1 MDLKKDDLLKI
12 YYYMKL
18 IRALDDRASKLYRQ
32 GKLMGGVYSGR
43 GNEAIAIGT
52 AYTLEKEDILAAL
65 QRDVG
70 ATLVRGFTPAGIF
83 AQYMGKK
90 TGYTRGKDINLHMGD
105 LKQGIIAPISMLGET
120 IVVCSGIAL
129 SFKLRREKRVVLTY
143 IGDGGTSTGL
153 FHEGMNFAGVM
164 RLPLV
169 VICENNQFAYSTP
182 LSKQTAIKDL
192 VERAKAY
199 GIPGVIVDGND
210 VLAVYEVT
218 KEAVERAR
226 RGEGPTFI
234 EAKTMRMRGHAEH
247 DEAAYVPKELLE
259 EWAKKDPIERFEKHL
274 RSRRILTKT
283 LQGEIETRVE
293 KEIEEAVQFAENSPW
308 PEPEEALEGVYA
320 E

>member
-1 MDLKKDDLLKI
+1 
-12 YYYMKL
+12 MKL
-18 IRALDDRASKLYRQ
+18 IRALDERASIMYRQ
-32 GKLMGGVYSGR
+32 GKLYGGVYSGR
-43 GNEAIAIGT
+43 GNEAVAIGT
-52 AYTLEKEDILAAL
+52 AWTLEKDDILAAL

-70 ATLVRGFTPAGIF
+70 ATLVRGLTPARIF

-90 TGYTRGKDINLHMGD
+90 TGVTRGKDINLHMGD
-105 LKQGIIAPISMLGET
+105 LKLGLIAPISMLGET
-120 IVVCSGIAL
+120 IVVCAGIAL

-143 IGDGGTSTGL
+143 IGDGGTSTGT
-153 FHEGMNFAGVM
+153 FHEGMNFAGVHK
-164 RLPLV
+164 LPMV

-182 LSKQTAIKDL
+182 LSKQAALADL
-192 VERAKAY
+192 VDRAKAY

-218 KEAVERAR
+218 KIAVEKAR
-226 RGEGPTFI
+226 NGEGPTFI

-247 DEAAYVPKELLE
+247 DDAFYVPRKLLE
-259 EWAKKDPIERFEKHL
+259 EWAKKDPIERFEKVL
-274 RSRRILTKT
+274 RNRKMLSKT
-283 LQGEIETRVE
+283 TQSEIETRIE

>member
-1 MDLKKDDLLKI
+1 MTLKKEDYLKI

-18 IRALDDRASKLYRQ
+18 IRALDERASIMYRQ
-32 GKLMGGVYSGR
+32 GKLYGGVYSGR
-43 GNEAIAIGT
+43 GNEAVAIGT
-52 AYTLEKEDILAAL
+52 AWTLEKDDILAAL

-70 ATLVRGFTPAGIF
+70 ATLVRGLTPARIF

-90 TGYTRGKDINLHMGD
+90 TGVTRGKDINLHMGD
-105 LKQGIIAPISMLGET
+105 LKLGLIAPISMLGET
-120 IVVCSGIAL
+120 IVVCAGIAL

-143 IGDGGTSTGL
+143 IGDGGTSTGT
-153 FHEGMNFAGVM
+153 FHEGMNFAGVHK
-164 RLPLV
+164 LPMV

-182 LSKQTAIKDL
+182 LSKQAALADL
-192 VERAKAY
+192 VDRAKAY

-218 KEAVERAR
+218 KIAVEKAR
-226 RGEGPTFI
+226 NGEGPTFI

-247 DEAAYVPKELLE
+247 DDAFYVPRKLLE
-259 EWAKKDPIERFEKHL
+259 EWAKKDPIERFEKVL
-274 RSRRILTKT
+274 RNRKMLSKT
-283 LQGEIETRVE
+283 TQSEIETRIE

>member
-1 MDLKKDDLLKI
+1 
-12 YYYMKL
+12 MKL